1 MDAAAPIP
9 NEDPNPESAAPP
21 PAGVVWAE
29 PRNLFFFRTAKLHG
43 AEGEE
48 TCEVIALAESGA
60 IIRATNAHEQGGR
73 ATLELNSVH
82 RFEGRIAWADGN
94 RIGLEFD
101 DRQMVRDVLA
111 CRERSFPYR
120 PPRINLRCELQ
131 VQLGARHL
139 KTHSHDV
146 SESGVKVELPADD
159 CTGLEA
165 VISLD
170 GLKPVKGTVEWWRE
184 GRAGISFER
193 PIPIATFAEWVT
205 GQLGKTGGG

>member
-9 NEDPNPESAAPP
+9 NEDHEGEGAEAR
-21 PAGVVWAE
+21 PAGIVWAE

-43 AEGEE
+43 ALGEE

-60 IIRATNAHEQGGR
+60 ILRAACEHEQGQR

-82 RFEGRIAWADGN
+82 RFEGRIAWADGA
-94 RIGLEFD
+94 RLGLEFD
-101 DRQMVRDVLA
+101 DRQLVRDVLA

-120 PPRINLRCELQ
+120 PPRINLRCELE

-146 SESGVKVELPADD
+146 SEAGIKVELPADD
-159 CTGLEA
+159 CTGMA
-165 VISLD
+165 AIVSLD

-205 GQLGKTGGG
+205 ERLDRTED